1 MRQEQIIKPNDPLKI
16 LVPGAL
22 AQAFGLNLQQSNEL
36 VVPSFAD
43 KENVIDKSIKP
54 KTLAALET
62 IQKSTKKEAL
72 EELFV
77 DGNDTDI
84 EMPDFMPDCDQELKE
99 RGNISPSEDLSPIYF
114 KSLEQIKEEQL
125 SIIHNGQNVLPY
137 SWSLS
142 EPSLFSSAEELQ
154 KLLESFGDSGA
165 VIQALTGD
173 PFHFTQELSDSECY
187 EGSTCYANKVK
198 KLVRMPNTTISAV
211 VAVGVRHNADNR

>member
-125 SIIHNGQNVLPY
+125 STIHNGQNVLP
-137 SWSLS
+137 
-142 EPSLFSSAEELQ
+142 F
-154 KLLESFGDSGA
+154 
-165 VIQALTGD
+165 
-173 PFHFTQELSDSECY
+173 
-187 EGSTCYANKVK
+187 
-198 KLVRMPNTTISAV
+198 R
-211 VAVGVRHNADNR
+211 

>member
-16 LVPGAL
+16 LIPGAL

-62 IQKSTKKEAL
+62 IQKGTKKEAL

-84 EMPDFMPDCDQELKE
+84 EMPDFMPDCDQELKKI
-99 RGNISPSEDLSPIYF
+99 GKIGKNSSSEDLSPIYF
-114 KSLEQIKEEQL
+114 KSLEQVKEEQL
-125 SIIHNGQNVLPY
+125 STIHNGQNVLP
-137 SWSLS
+137 
-142 EPSLFSSAEELQ
+142 F
-154 KLLESFGDSGA
+154 
-165 VIQALTGD
+165 
-173 PFHFTQELSDSECY
+173 
-187 EGSTCYANKVK
+187 
-198 KLVRMPNTTISAV
+198 R
-211 VAVGVRHNADNR
+211 